1 MKILPHT
8 HRAIRVV
15 SVCFLAVLALSHTA
29 TAQTTDTP
37 ELPAHFVA
45 GLEAYNANQL
55 ELAYSEFLISAEEGH
70 LESQF
75 NVALMYENGI
85 GVEKDEV
92 QALAW
97 YLKSAQQG
105 NAAAQYNLAV
115 LYENG
120 RGTEVDFAQAN
131 EWYRSAS
138 LQGDPLAIGNLGMLY
153 LRGDG
158 VPVDKVAGIALL
170 LRSVTLDPS
179 SENHARQNITGA
191 QGLTPQ
197 IIQEAQVLADKMSKA
212 SSLLIPLDQHL
223 TLANLPQKL
232 GN

>member
-1 MKILPHT
+1 MNILPLT
-8 HRAIRVV
+8 RRVV
-15 SVCFLAVLALSHTA
+15 SVCLFSALTLSNSI
-29 TAQTTDTP
+29 TAQTVDSP

-55 ELAYSEFLISAEEGH
+55 ELAYSEFLTSAKEGH

-75 NVALMYENGI
+75 NVALMHENGI
-85 GVEKDEV
+85 GVTKDEA

-97 YLKSAQQG
+97 YLKAAQQG
-105 NAAAQYNLAV
+105 SSAAQYNLAV

-131 EWYRSAS
+131 EWYRSAAV
-138 LQGDPLAIGNLGMLY
+138 QDDPLAIGNLGMLY

-158 VPVDKVAGIALL
+158 VPVDEVAGIALL
-170 LRSVTLDPS
+170 LRSVSLDPS
-179 SENHARQNITGA
+179 SENHAKQNITGA

-212 SSLLIPLDQHL
+212 SSMLIPLDQHL
-223 TLANLPQKL
+223 TLTSLPQAL